1 MANRKGSSKSKS
13 YHLVKS
19 KKQVRDV
26 FGKPLEE
33 ETSED
38 CGRTFE
44 YAVGNVHGLDMS
56 SLDHRV
62 NGAVLEVAERI
73 ASAAVDE
80 LGSPPAS
87 YMGGRNGLPY
97 NFVLL
102 DGRTLEVRFSR
113 DRESGEG
120 YPAMSGQTSWASFIE
135 AFLWLR
141 PGVEVSRG
149 RDDNYVKEMFV
160 RCWPRMLRK
169 WMADMF
175 IADVTVW
182 AWASGVAGPGYV
194 IVRQQDVGQDGDSL
208 EERRLNLPRGLT
220 GGDFRISK
228 QEVPD
233 WKSMSNEIKFYWNP
247 QKGWITIGVFKV
259 QRHRNCMQFGFRMLN
274 LMMLLGVAARR
285 TDRPSN
291 MFECLS
297 LGARKRWSRDR
308 ERLAA
313 AQVLGS

>member
-1 MANRKGSSKSKS
+1 
-13 YHLVKS
+13 
-19 KKQVRDV
+19 
-26 FGKPLEE
+26 
-33 ETSED
+33 
-38 CGRTFE
+38 
-44 YAVGNVHGLDMS
+44 
-56 SLDHRV
+56 
-62 NGAVLEVAERI
+62 
-73 ASAAVDE
+73 
-80 LGSPPAS
+80 
-87 YMGGRNGLPY
+87 
-97 NFVLL
+97 
-102 DGRTLEVRFSR
+102 
-113 DRESGEG
+113 
-120 YPAMSGQTSWASFIE
+120 
-135 AFLWLR
+135 
-141 PGVEVSRG
+141 
-149 RDDNYVKEMFV
+149 
-160 RCWPRMLRK
+160 
-169 WMADMF
+169 MADMF

-308 ERLAA
+308 ERHNNAGSPFRVRKPSDAGILE
-313 AQVLGS
+313 LGVANQCHSGREECGCWCGTPGIGGSSRNARTENVPCSECHSKSRFGCPHGTSPKIRIPSNHRRRVGGNDRPAKRTVRMRGNHVRN